1 MKQKGSLLI
10 ITIIVLAIIG
20 IAAAYYFGTQSTK
33 TEVAQTPPPNPTPVY
48 TFTPTSEVS
57 PTQSVEEST
66 IPAGWSTY
74 VSSEYGFEISY
85 PSSYQTLDDSENL
98 YGWPNG
104 VVLFYKGGQ
113 AYDVAIE
120 AWDTQTEYEAK
131 YGTNNSNLTVH
142 TVGNKFIT
150 LLDNTQDA
158 ENSDVIA
165 TFTPI
170 SP

>member
-10 ITIIVLAIIG
+10 IVIIVLAIIG

-33 TEVAQTPPPNPTPVY
+33 TEAVQTPPPSPTPVY
-48 TFTPTSEVS
+48 TFTPTSEVL
-57 PTQSVEEST
+57 PTEPVEEST
-66 IPAGWSTY
+66 LPAGWSTY
-74 VSSEYGFEISY
+74 VSTEYGFEISY
-85 PSSYQTLDDSENL
+85 SSNYQALDDSENL

-113 AYDVAIE
+113 AYDIAVE
-120 AWDTQTEYEAK
+120 AWNIQAEYEAK
-131 YGTNNSNLTVH
+131 YGTNNPNLTVH
-142 TVGNKFIT
+142 AVGNKFIT
-150 LLDNTQDA
+150 LLDNSQEA
-158 ENSDVIA
+158 QNSDVIA